1 MKYQSFIM
9 RVLCLILIVGV
20 VLGYNSMQKKD
31 SDTEKDQQ
39 IASLTTRVEA
49 LEKQQDE
56 ILSAIEEAAKA
67 QEEAK
72 KKAEEEAKNKK
83 DSAAK
88 EDADAAD
95 KAAENQDDADSEAD
109 SSDEAEESEDLA
121 YKNGTY
127 TGDGQGFGGNIQV
140 QVTLEND
147 TITDIQVVSAPG
159 EDSAYLSQGQGV
171 ISTILVAQSTDVD
184 TISGATF
191 SSTGIINAVNDALG
205 KAENQ

>member
-95 KAAENQDDADSEAD
+95 KATENQADADSEAD

-171 ISTILVAQSTDVD
+171 ISTILAAQSTDVD

>member
-9 RVLCLILIVGV
+9 RVLCLILIIGA
-20 VLGYNSMQKKD
+20 VLEYNSMQKKD
-31 SDTEKDQQ
+31 SDTQKDQQ
-39 IASLTTRVEA
+39 LASLTTKVEA

-72 KKAEEEAKNKK
+72 KKAEEEKKK
-83 DSAAK
+83 DSTDK
-88 EDADAAD
+88 ENNDNGNGNDETEEDTDGTRNDSSEETEEDA
-95 KAAENQDDADSEAD
+95 
-109 SSDEAEESEDLA
+109 DLA

-159 EDSAYLSQGQGV
+159 EDSAYLAQGQGV
-171 ISTILVAQSTDVD
+171 ISTILAAQSTDVD

-205 KAENQ
+205 KAENP

>member
-9 RVLCLILIVGV
+9 RVLCLILIIGA

-95 KAAENQDDADSEAD
+95 KAAENQADADSEAD

-159 EDSAYLSQGQGV
+159 EDSAYLSQGKGV
-171 ISTILVAQSTDVD
+171 ISSILSAQSTDVD

-205 KAENQ
+205 KAENP

>member
-9 RVLCLILIVGV
+9 RVLCLILIIGA

-95 KAAENQDDADSEAD
+95 KAAENQADADSEAD

-171 ISTILVAQSTDVD
+171 ISTILAAQSTDVD

-205 KAENQ
+205 QAENQ

>member
-9 RVLCLILIVGV
+9 RVLCLILIIGA

-56 ILSAIEEAAKA
+56 ILSAIEEASKA

-72 KKAEEEAKNKK
+72 KKAEEEAKNKN

-88 EDADAAD
+88 KDADAAD
-95 KAAENQDDADSEAD
+95 KEEEDQADADSEED
-109 SSDEAEESEDLA
+109 SSEESEDRA

-171 ISTILVAQSTDVD
+171 ISTILAAQSTDVD

>member
-9 RVLCLILIVGV
+9 RVLCLLLIVGA

-56 ILSAIEEAAKA
+56 ILSALEEAAKA

-72 KKAEEEAKNKK
+72 KKAEEEAKNQKAQTEEAASEDAKK
-83 DSAAK
+83 DDKNTDETEA
-88 EDADAAD
+88 EDAS
-95 KAAENQDDADSEAD
+95 SE
-109 SSDEAEESEDLA
+109 EESEDLV

-147 TITDIQVVSAPG
+147 TITDIQVVRAPG

-171 ISTILVAQSTDVD
+171 ISTILAAQSTDVD

>member
-9 RVLCLILIVGV
+9 RVLCLLLIVGA

-56 ILSAIEEAAKA
+56 ILSALEEVAKA

-72 KKAEEEAKNKK
+72 KKAEEEAKK
-83 DSAAK
+83 DDKNTDETEA
-88 EDADAAD
+88 EDAS
-95 KAAENQDDADSEAD
+95 SE
-109 SSDEAEESEDLA
+109 EESEDLV

-171 ISTILVAQSTDVD
+171 ISTILAAQSTDVD

>member
-9 RVLCLILIVGV
+9 RVLCLILIIGA

-56 ILSAIEEAAKA
+56 ILSAIEEAARA

-88 EDADAAD
+88 EDAGTAD
-95 KAAENQDDADSEAD
+95 KAEEEQDDADSEED
-109 SSDEAEESEDLA
+109 SSEKSEDLA

-171 ISTILVAQSTDVD
+171 ISTILAAQSTDVD